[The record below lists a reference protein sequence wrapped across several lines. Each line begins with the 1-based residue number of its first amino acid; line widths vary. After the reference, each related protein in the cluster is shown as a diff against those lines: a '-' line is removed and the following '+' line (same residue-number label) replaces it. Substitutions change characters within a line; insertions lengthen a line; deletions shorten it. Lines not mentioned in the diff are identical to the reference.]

1 MMENPRILIVDDEET
16 VRYFLSE
23 ELAHAGYA
31 VLTAANGKEALIQ
44 LQQQPAD
51 LVLLDLKMHGM
62 DGLQVMEEIEKQP
75 MPPAVI
81 ILTAHASLDSAVDA
95 MRLGGCDYL
104 QKPCRIQDLLASVEK
119 GLARRRDALRR
130 HRMAR
135 LIEETARQLQSASLP
150 GMDPA
155 PSLQVLQARGL
166 LLDRDNE
173 TVTCQGVSLTLT
185 PTEFQILR
193 LLMER
198 PDQLISYP
206 EMAAAIYGSDGGEW
220 QSWEARQTLATHMW
234 RLRRKIGNGPDGSP
248 YIVNVRGRGYKFARD
263 V

>member
-1 MMENPRILIVDDEET
+1 
-16 VRYFLSE
+16 
-23 ELAHAGYA
+23 
-31 VLTAANGKEALIQ
+31 LTAADGQEALVQ
-44 LQQQPAD
+44 LQEQPVD
-51 LVLLDLKMHGM
+51 LVLLDLKMAGM

-104 QKPCRIQDLLASVEK
+104 QKPCRIQDLLVSVER
-119 GLARRRDALRR
+119 GLTRRREALQR

-135 LIEETARQLQSASLP
+135 LIEETARQLQSTSLP
-150 GMDPA
+150 KTEPV
-155 PSLQVLQARGL
+155 PLSQPLQARGL
-166 LLDRDNE
+166 LLDQDKE
-173 TVTCQGVSLTLT
+173 TVTRQGDSLPLT
-185 PTEFQILR
+185 PTEYQILR

-198 PDQLISYP
+198 PDQLVSYP
-206 EMAAAIYGSDGGEW
+206 EMATAVYGSDSGEW
-220 QSWEARQTLATHMW
+220 QSWEARQTLATHLW
-234 RLRRKIGNGPDGSP
+234 RLRRKIGNGPNGSP